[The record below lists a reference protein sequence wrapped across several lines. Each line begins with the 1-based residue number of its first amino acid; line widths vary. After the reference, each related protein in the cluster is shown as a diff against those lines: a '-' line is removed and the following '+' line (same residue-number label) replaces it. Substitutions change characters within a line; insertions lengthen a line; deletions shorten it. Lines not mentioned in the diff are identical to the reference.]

1 VKPLSSTRVEILAWL
16 AALLLSATALAALGY
31 RARDAD
37 SRLYSEIAARM
48 ATEPVSRWIAPTFPP
63 GSFMSGLFRE
73 HPVGIHLLPVLLARL
88 GYPAL
93 QASLAVN
100 GLYVALSLLLLPRL
114 AATLVSE
121 SESRALGVLAQLLPI
136 AFTFRVRAN
145 HESAVLLCLLV
156 ALYGVER
163 ARTRPA
169 WAPAVAVGLVGFLLV
184 KGVLVVMGF
193 AGCALWLLARGRG
206 DSSIR
211 NRVAWAAILAAL
223 VAVAATALAYD
234 QLYRQATGDSFWSF
248 YLGRQLGVAAV
259 AQSSAGLAQ
268 KAYNLVW
275 YLGRVLWFP
284 FPWSLTL
291 LAALVSRRGRGTDIT
306 DEGAR
311 AGTWFVLGLTVLY
324 LGVFSLSDRRAD
336 RYLFPVYYAVGS
348 AGAVAALR
356 AWPRLRLLM
365 ERLQRG
371 REWLPA
377 ALWLALF
384 TVHLLAGR
392 LGVPTVKVWTPDS

>member
-1 VKPLSSTRVEILAWL
+1 VEILAWL
-16 AALLLSATALAALGY
+16 VALAISATALAALGY
-31 RARDAD
+31 RTRDPD
-37 SRLYSEIAARM
+37 SRLHSEIAARM
-48 ATEPVSRWIAPTFPP
+48 ATEPASRWIAPDFPP
-63 GSFMSGLFRE
+63 GWFMSGPFRE
-73 HPVGIHLLPVLLARL
+73 HPVGIHLLPALLARL

-100 GLYVALSLLLLPRL
+100 GLYVALSLVLLQRL
-114 AATLVSE
+114 ASTLVRE
-121 SESRALGVLAQLLPI
+121 NEARALALFAQLLPI
-136 AFTFRVRAN
+136 AFTFRIRAN

-163 ARTRPA
+163 TRQRAA
-169 WAPAVAVGLVGFLLV
+169 WAPLVAIGLVGFLLV

-193 AGCALWLLARGRG
+193 AACALWLLARGK
-206 DSSIR
+206 DKSSSR
-211 NRVAWAAILAAL
+211 NGVAWAALLAAFL
-223 VAVAATALAYD
+223 AVGAAALAYD

-259 AQSSAGLAQ
+259 SQSSAGLPQ

-291 LAALVSRRGRGTDIT
+291 LAALVSRRARGTET
-306 DEGAR
+306 VDEGAR
-311 AGTWFVLGLTVLY
+311 AGTWFVLGLALLY
-324 LGVFSLSDRRAD
+324 LGAFSLSDRRAD
-336 RYLFPVYYAVGS
+336 RYLFPVYYAVGA

-356 AWPRLRLLM
+356 AGTRLGAWM
-365 ERLQRG
+365 ERLERG
-371 REWLPA
+371 RPWMPA

-384 TVHLLAGR
+384 VVHLFAGR
-392 LGVPTVKVWTPDS
+392 LGVPTVKVWAPDS